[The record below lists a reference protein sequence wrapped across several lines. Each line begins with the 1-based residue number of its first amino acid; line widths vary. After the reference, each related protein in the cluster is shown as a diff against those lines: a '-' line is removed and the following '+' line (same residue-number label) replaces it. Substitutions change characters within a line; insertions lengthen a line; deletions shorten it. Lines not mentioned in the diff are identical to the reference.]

1 MRIHYQNSKIVIR
14 EFLPA
19 ELSIFCKLFKDD
31 SVTRYLP
38 FRTPEQ
44 YIEAFHDALE
54 DYKKG
59 PFGRWGIFD
68 AVNNDFIGMCLA
80 RFFADMPSQ
89 VEIGYTL
96 SQAYWGKGIATESS
110 KALVDYCFTNTDTH
124 EVVAVTD
131 LDNIGSQKVLE
142 KAGLRR
148 VDNLKRG
155 DIELAYFMIR
165 RSDL

>member
-1 MRIHYQNSKIVIR
+1 MRILYQSNTIIIR

-19 ELSIFCKLFKDD
+19 ELSIFSKLFEDEN
-31 SVTRYLP
+31 VTRYLP
-38 FRTPEQ
+38 YRSPEW
-44 YIEAFHDALE
+44 YIEAFHDSLE

-68 AVNNDFIGMCLA
+68 VVNNDFIGMCLA
-80 RFFADMPSQ
+80 RVFTDVPAQ

-96 SQAYWGKGIATESS
+96 SPAYWGKGIATECS
-110 KALVDYCFTNTDTH
+110 KALVVYCFANTNTG

-148 VDNLKRG
+148 QDNLMRG
-155 DIELAYFMIR
+155 EAELAYFMIR
-165 RSDL
+165 RTEL